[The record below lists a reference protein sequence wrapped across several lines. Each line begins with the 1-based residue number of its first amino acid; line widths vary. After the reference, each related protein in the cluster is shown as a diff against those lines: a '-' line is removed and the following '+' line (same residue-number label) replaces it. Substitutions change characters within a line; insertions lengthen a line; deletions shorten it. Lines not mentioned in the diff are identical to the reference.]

1 MMSLRSTVL
10 TRLGVPAIVGAV
22 AALALALLTGLGALG
37 GSSSQGGVLEPSYPD
52 FGAPDKGAGPSIRTP
67 ELGDTGTSRDDSA
80 ANIVRYGNIFLEVTD
95 ADDALMRVTK
105 LVESAG
111 GYLSAS
117 SRSGEDENLN
127 LSATFKVPEAKF
139 SEVMAS
145 LRAEGKTLH
154 EDISSYEVTMQVV
167 DLEARLKNLRAS
179 EAAFLDLLNRAESVA
194 DVVAVQ
200 TELSRIRGDIES
212 YDSQLNALKD
222 QVAMSSI
229 SVTMQLPVSPVDAA
243 SGNFDFGYEISNAL
257 ANLINVGRAV
267 LTAAINIV
275 VIGIPILL
283 IGGLFGSLIGR
294 GMNLVVVRLKRLLA
308 GSRPGAR
315 RATRR

>member
-1 MMSLRSTVL
+1 MSLRSTVL
-10 TRLGVPAIVGAV
+10 TRLGIPAIVGAV
-22 AALALALLTGLGALG
+22 AALALALFTGLGALG

-52 FGAPDKGAGPSIRTP
+52 FGAPDKGAGPSIGTP
-67 ELGDTGTSRDDSA
+67 ELGDKGTSRNDSA
-80 ANIVRYGNIFLEVTD
+80 ANVVRYGNIFLEVTD

-145 LRAEGKTLH
+145 LRAEGKTLY

-243 SGNFDFGYEISNAL
+243 SGNFDFGYEISSAL

-308 GSRPGAR
+308 GSRPRAR

>member
-1 MMSLRSTVL
+1 MNLRNTFL

-22 AALALALLTGLGALG
+22 VALALALFTGLGALG
-37 GSSSQGGVLEPSYPD
+37 GSSSQGGLLEPSYPD
-52 FGAPDKGAGPSIRTP
+52 VGAPDKGAGPNIGAP
-67 ELGDTGTSRDDSA
+67 ELGDTGTSNRDDSA
-80 ANIVRYGNIFLEVTD
+80 ADVVRYGNISLEVTD
-95 ADDALMRVTK
+95 ADDALTRVTN
-105 LVESAG
+105 LVEKAG

-117 SRSGEDENLN
+117 SRSGEDGNLY

-139 SEVMAS
+139 SQVMAS
-145 LRAEGKTLH
+145 LRTEGKTLN

-179 EAAFLDLLNRAESVA
+179 ESAFLDLLDRAESVA

-200 TELSRIRGDIES
+200 SELSRIRGDIEA

-222 QVAMSSI
+222 QVEMSSI
-229 SVTMQLPVSPVDAA
+229 NVSMQLPVSPVDVA
-243 SGNFDFGYEISNAL
+243 SGDFDFGYEISNAL

-283 IGGLFGSLIGR
+283 IGGLFGSLIGK
-294 GMNLVVVRLKRLLA
+294 GMNLVVVRFRRLLA
-308 GSRPGAR
+308 GSRTGAR